1 MKYGKIEHVAKFRRD
16 SRSVYEFLQKYVRAG
31 CTVCLEGKE
40 ALPDEIA
47 TACLRENVSY
57 MMDFVPSEDS
67 PFRISRI
74 DFTKIREEGD
84 ELPDENG
91 SGRHAKITS
100 YEGWCS

>member
-47 TACLRENVSY
+47 TACLRENMNY

-74 DFTKIREEGD
+74 DFTKIRGEKD
-84 ELPDENG
+84 EASEENG
-91 SGRHAKITS
+91 PGRHANVAS